1 MIGDERDE
9 GMIGDEESNG
19 MIGDERD
26 EGMMGDEGLLKVGS
40 GVYIRFGILVRPVL
54 RGPFY
59 LK

>member
-1 MIGDERDE
+1 MIGDERE
-9 GMIGDEESNG
+9 
-19 MIGDERD
+19 